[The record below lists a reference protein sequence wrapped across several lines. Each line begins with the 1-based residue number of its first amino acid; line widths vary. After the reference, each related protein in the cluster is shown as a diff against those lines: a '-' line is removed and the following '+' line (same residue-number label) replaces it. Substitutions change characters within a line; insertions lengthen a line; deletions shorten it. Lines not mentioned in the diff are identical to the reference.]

1 MHDARPTA
9 DFATFGTSPLDPHS
23 PMPLYHQIEG
33 HLRQLI
39 ISGQLPANTVLP
51 PELELGT
58 WYGVGRHTMRTALT
72 NLVNERLIMRRAGV
86 GTYVLPQEQRA
97 NFYLNR
103 SFTHQITAMGM
114 RPRSQVLSMHQA
126 TIDVNAPM
134 MLQRYHGVQAL
145 FLARLR
151 YGDDTPISL
160 QFSTIIGPHS
170 QQLAHVDFGEH
181 SLYTVLQQEHG
192 LQIDRITHT
201 INAVAA
207 DEEQAYLLDVAPG
220 TPLLLVKTASYS
232 QQQQLVEYT
241 VSYYRTDRYEYHTVI
256 EQ

>member
-1 MHDARPTA
+1 MHESRPIA
-9 DFATFGTSPLDPHS
+9 DFATFGTSPLDQRS
-23 PMPLYHQIEG
+23 PIPLYHQIEG

-39 ISGQLPANTVLP
+39 RSGQLPANTVLP

-72 NLVNERLIMRRAGV
+72 NLVNERLITRRAGV
-86 GTYVLPQEQRA
+86 GTYVLPQEERA

-103 SFTHQITAMGM
+103 SFTHQITAMGL
-114 RPRSQVLSMHQA
+114 RPRSQVLSVHQA
-126 TIDVNAPM
+126 TIDVNAPII
-134 MLQRYHGVQAL
+134 LQRYHGSPAL

-151 YGDDTPISL
+151 YGDDIPISL

-170 QQLAHVDFGEH
+170 EQLTKFDFGVH
-181 SLYTVLQQEHG
+181 SLYTVLQHEYG

-232 QQQQLVEYT
+232 EQQQLVEYT
-241 VSYYRTDRYEYHTVI
+241 VSYYRSDRYEYHTVI
-256 EQ
+256 AQ